1 MHRSRDKNS
10 QLPARKREQNSATP
24 MAWYSRQFQRRVAVS
39 SQSTAIYEKYSH
51 QTTLLHSLNGLF
63 SRTTWVSRHQKGKT
77 RLARDDGVLECS
89 GSSWTICKQPAPRS
103 RRRTTPTPH
112 HSIFTGRMLFLTP
125 NQQCRALKAKQRMK
139 YMKPPV
145 CSTEHFWASSLLAA
159 RPDSAVTSVKM
170 TVYNY
175 LRRHDASN
183 CQITTASY
191 GTNELHCLID
201 TDSKN
206 FHHKCA
212 T

>member
-10 QLPARKREQNSATP
+10 QLPARMREQNSATP

-63 SRTTWVSRHQKGKT
+63 SRMTWVSRHQKGKT
-77 RLARDDGVLECS
+77 GLARDDGDLECS

-125 NQQCRALKAKQRMK
+125 NQQCR
-139 YMKPPV
+139 
-145 CSTEHFWASSLLAA
+145 STEGKTVHEIHEA
-159 RPDSAVTSVKM
+159 TSM
-170 TVYNY
+170 
-175 LRRHDASN
+175 LQRRFLGILSVSRQTIQCSN
-183 CQITTASY
+183 EC
-191 GTNELHCLID
+191 
-201 TDSKN
+201 
-206 FHHKCA
+206 
-212 T
+212 